1 MKPGGPNVAICRS
14 DSSGSGANKSRDQS
28 RLAGGGFA
36 IMKGNGEKGR
46 QRGLRFPGATGD
58 ETQGESK
65 VPMRTRRKMR
75 NWHGLPIS

>member
-1 MKPGGPNVAICRS
+1 
-14 DSSGSGANKSRDQS
+14 
-28 RLAGGGFA
+28 
-36 IMKGNGEKGR
+36 MKGKGEKGR